1 MLLSQSRFGN
11 RGRPLG
17 DARPESAVGPL
28 TYSAFASIVYWRSM
42 YLVTLHRPHAR
53 DDEGARLF
61 AVYEASCAKEHSAA
75 SQLLYPRR
83 SLAHETYM
91 KLVGDL
97 RTIRMECNEQLL
109 AVRAHHNKMKERI
122 MSAGTNP

>member
-11 RGRPLG
+11 RGGPLG
-17 DARPESAVGPL
+17 DAGPKSAVGPL
-28 TYSAFASIVYWRSM
+28 THSAFASIVYWRSM

-83 SLAHETYM
+83 SLAYETYM

-97 RTIRMECNEQLL
+97 RTIRTECNEQLL